1 LPGKSRLPARAPRS
15 TERKTASRARQ
26 FFPGNQPTTGRDRKI
41 PAFFGWTAGGI
52 DLDKLSGTMR
62 AAVILGLGLSPTV
75 IAPFR
80 RNLDDVFLDLPARS
94 GQADAVLIFGGDGT
108 IHRYLS
114 ELVKLRLPVLVVPL
128 GSGNDFARALNLRH
142 LRDSLEAWQRF
153 SLGGGKVRTVDLG
166 TVSPQASESSAALPP
181 TYFCCVAGI
190 GLDAE
195 VTRRANRLPR
205 WLRGHG
211 GYLLSVAPLLLRFAS
226 FPMTITSPEASG
238 DWTKSSSRP
247 TLLAAF
253 ANTPSYGGGIKIAP
267 SARLNDGQLDVCVIG
282 SVNALKRLWLFPAVC
297 FGRHLQTTKVEYFRT
312 ERLRLETEPASSL
325 YADGEYVCQTPV
337 ELGVAQSALQVIVPG

>member
-1 LPGKSRLPARAPRS
+1 
-15 TERKTASRARQ
+15 
-26 FFPGNQPTTGRDRKI
+26 
-41 PAFFGWTAGGI
+41 
-52 DLDKLSGTMR
+52 MR
-62 AAVILGLGLSPTV
+62 AAVILGLGVSPTV
-75 IAPFR
+75 ISPFG
-80 RNLDDVFLDLPARS
+80 RNLDDLFLGLPARS
-94 GQADAVLIFGGDGT
+94 SDADAVLIFGGDGT
-108 IHRYLS
+108 VHRYLS
-114 ELVKLRLPVLVVPL
+114 ELVKLELPVLVVPL
-128 GSGNDFARALNLRH
+128 GSGNDFARALNLRS
-142 LRDSLEAWQRF
+142 LRDSLQAWQSF
-153 SLGGGKVRTVDLG
+153 SLGGGRVRTIDLG
-166 TVSPQASESSAALPP
+166 TVSPLASESSETLSQ

-211 GYLLSVAPLLLRFAS
+211 GYLLSVAPVLLRFAS

-238 DWTKSSSRP
+238 GWSKSSSRP

-282 SVNALKRLWLFPAVC
+282 RVNALKRLCLFPAVC
-297 FGRHLQTTKVEYFRT
+297 LGRHLQTTKVEYFRT
-312 ERLRLETEPASSL
+312 ERLRLETEEACSV

-337 ELGVAQSALQVIVPG
+337 QLGIAPSALRVIVPAGSITPAR